1 MDETNVFAFV
11 Y

>member
-1 MDETNVFAFV
+1 MDATNVFAFV